1 MLTVSFPFQAS
12 GIKVDDNCTEK
23 FEELKGKHLHK
34 YLTFKI
40 SDDRKSIVVD
50 EEGEKTDCSDKDA
63 WKCLADKLVGSG
75 EPRYIVFD
83 FKIEKKDGT
92 GNEKLGFIYW

>member
-1 MLTVSFPFQAS
+1 M
-12 GIKVDDNCTEK
+12 
-23 FEELKGKHLHK
+23 
-34 YLTFKI
+34 TFKI
-40 SDDRKSIVVD
+40 SDDRTSIVVD
-50 EEGEKTDCSDKDA
+50 EIGEKGGEADKET
-63 WKCLADKLVGSG
+63 WKTLADKLIANG